1 MPDSSHVRDLI
12 ERITASLG
20 DDATPEQVERIAR
33 AVLHAE
39 GAAPGPSATAPTR
52 SLGPPSAGTRAI
64 VTAFGYDQ
72 PGILAALTTALAD
85 AGVNILDVTQKILQG
100 YFTVVLLADLDRASL
115 SVQALQ
121 DRLDALARER
131 GVRIIAQHEDLF
143 LAMHR
148 P

>member
-1 MPDSSHVRDLI
+1 MPSSPHVRDLI
-12 ERITASLG
+12 DRIAASLG
-20 DDATPEQVERIAR
+20 DDATPDQVERIAR

-39 GAAPGPSATAPTR
+39 GESEAPDRTPARA
-52 SLGPPSAGTRAI
+52 LGTPPSGTRAI

-72 PGILAALTTALAD
+72 PGILAALTGALAD
-85 AGVNILDVTQKILQG
+85 AGVNILDVSQKILQG
-100 YFTVVLLADLDRASL
+100 YFTVVLLADLDRASTT
-115 SVQALQ
+115 VQALQ
-121 DRLDALARER
+121 DRLDGLGRER